1 MFSSNSLLGLIEKLL
16 LKPTDPVP
24 ALMRLPIIK
33 HTLDFIKDNDV
44 DYIEECI
51 AVLEYITES
60 SNINDEEIGVI
71 GELLS
76 NLYGAI
82 EVNQAIINGS
92 NQKDALNQF
101 MERVIGS
108 IN

>member
-1 MFSSNSLLGLIEKLL
+1 
-16 LKPTDPVP
+16 
-24 ALMRLPIIK
+24 MRLPIIK
-33 HTLDFIKDNDV
+33 HTLKFIHENDV

-51 AVLEYITES
+51 AVLEHLTET
-60 SNINDEEIGVI
+60 SNIKDAEIDVI

-82 EVNQAIINGS
+82 EVNEAIINGS

-101 MERVIGS
+101 MERVKGS